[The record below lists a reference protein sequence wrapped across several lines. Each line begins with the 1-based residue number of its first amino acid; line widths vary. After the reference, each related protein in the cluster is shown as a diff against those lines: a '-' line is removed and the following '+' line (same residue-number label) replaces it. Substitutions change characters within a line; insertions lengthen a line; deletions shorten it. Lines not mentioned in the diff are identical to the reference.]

1 MTTFTLNHYVRFWA
15 ILGILLPIGLLGQ
28 APHTVESSG
37 EVSTDF
43 PYPGTLFDV
52 TLIGLTPK
60 GAFSY
65 NVASVCQNLIQ
76 FTDLSTS
83 NPEAWRWDFGD
94 GGTDTVQH
102 PIHAYTSTGTYAVK
116 LIVSN
121 AQGADTIVQ
130 TVRARLPQGPVV
142 LDQEICQGTFALIS
156 LVGTNEYTWY
166 DGEKVEAGTGNLF
179 ATGVLDKDT
188 TIFIQQTIPGDIQ
201 KIGPPD
207 ATIGQGFYLDVPLP
221 ISFTVEDKVTIR
233 SMWIDAQNAGSLT
246 FYVWKGFGGIGNPF
260 LSQTVNV
267 VQGPQRVTLDIEIP
281 TKGDYSIATDAFSL
295 YINVSGGAYPYEIPG
310 FMTIL
315 SPSNGFPD
323 AYFYYYDWEVEGPRC
338 DGDIL
343 PVNIKTIDANFTH
356 VADTATQTVSFT
368 DVSTNATSWAWD
380 FGDGSTSTLSDPV
393 HTYAGAGTYPVELRV
408 NKICTYR
415 DTVVLPV
422 VSSLDASVGMP
433 QISLSPNPAQH
444 QIYVRLDR
452 PTQENLE
459 LLLFTLDGKILR
471 ESSILKGEAQKEF
484 DLGGISTGVYRM
496 QIRGA
501 SMIQTLPVMIH
512 P

>member
-156 LVGTNEYTWY
+156 
-166 DGEKVEAGTGNLF
+166 
-179 ATGVLDKDT
+179 
-188 TIFIQQTIPGDIQ
+188 
-201 KIGPPD
+201 
-207 ATIGQGFYLDVPLP
+207 
-221 ISFTVEDKVTIR
+221 
-233 SMWIDAQNAGSLT
+233 
-246 FYVWKGFGGIGNPF
+246 
-260 LSQTVNV
+260 
-267 VQGPQRVTLDIEIP
+267 
-281 TKGDYSIATDAFSL
+281 
-295 YINVSGGAYPYEIPG
+295 
-310 FMTIL
+310 
-315 SPSNGFPD
+315 
-323 AYFYYYDWEVEGPRC
+323 
-338 DGDIL
+338 
-343 PVNIKTIDANFTH
+343 
-356 VADTATQTVSFT
+356 
-368 DVSTNATSWAWD
+368 
-380 FGDGSTSTLSDPV
+380 
-393 HTYAGAGTYPVELRV
+393 
-408 NKICTYR
+408 
-415 DTVVLPV
+415 
-422 VSSLDASVGMP
+422 
-433 QISLSPNPAQH
+433 
-444 QIYVRLDR
+444 
-452 PTQENLE
+452 
-459 LLLFTLDGKILR
+459 
-471 ESSILKGEAQKEF
+471 
-484 DLGGISTGVYRM
+484 
-496 QIRGA
+496 
-501 SMIQTLPVMIH
+501 
-512 P
+512 